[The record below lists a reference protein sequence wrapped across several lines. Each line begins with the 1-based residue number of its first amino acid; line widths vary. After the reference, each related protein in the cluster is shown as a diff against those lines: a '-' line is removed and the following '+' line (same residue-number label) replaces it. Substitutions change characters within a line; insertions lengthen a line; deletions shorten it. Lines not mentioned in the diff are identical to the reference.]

1 MEELI
6 LRKGVP
12 EDIDDMVLLE
22 QQCFAVPWSRDS
34 LLYELAEN
42 PLALYVVAELSGH
55 VVGYVG
61 VWSIVD
67 EGHITNVAVSPD
79 FRRRHIGMA
88 LIDTMLKVTTE
99 AGIRSHTLEVRV
111 SNMPAIGLYKTFGFT
126 EAGLRTGYYE
136 DNGEDAM
143 IMWRR

>member
-6 LRKGVP
+6 IRKGVP
-12 EDIDDMVLLE
+12 EDIDDMELLE
-22 QQCFAVPWSRDS
+22 QQCFVTPWSRES
-34 LLYELAEN
+34 LRYELAEN
-42 PLALYVVAELSGH
+42 PLALYVVAEISGH
-55 VVGYVG
+55 VAGYVG

-88 LIDTMLKVTTE
+88 LIDTMLKVT
-99 AGIRSHTLEVRV
+99 AGSGIRSHTLEVRA
-111 SNMPAIGLYKTFGFT
+111 SNAPAIGLYKKFGFT
-126 EAGLRTGYYE
+126 EAGLRKGYYE
-136 DNGEDAM
+136 DNGEDAI